1 MMEYDEFAL
10 RVPAVERTSKH
21 KNGKQPKQDKKRNAS
36 RRQRAQRQQISDY
49 LNERALAAAE
59 LWIERIVW
67 PGSRR
72 MSRLLYMVAGA
83 LLRLGQE
90 RE

>member
-1 MMEYDEFAL
+1 MMDSGEFAL
-10 RVPAVERTSKH
+10 HVPPVVRTSKH
-21 KNGKQPKQDKKRNAS
+21 KAGKQPKQDKRRNAA
-36 RRQRAQRQQISDY
+36 RRARAQRQQISDY
-49 LNERALAAAE
+49 LNEKALAAAE

-90 RE
+90 R